1 MIESLRGVELAK
13 CFFSRDCGFDG
24 GWPIDP
30 YVFAVLSKETLQVT
44 GVVRLELALYDGNW
58 IQRGT
63 SCALTFALS
72 GAPLFGASALERV
85 VSRHWFRQPLFCR
98 TNWRKPAKAVAGPN
112 RPALR
117 YS

>member
-63 SCALTFALS
+63 SCCALTFALS
-72 GAPLFGASALERV
+72 GAPPPTQTKRALLIGASALER
-85 VSRHWFRQPLFCR
+85 
-98 TNWRKPAKAVAGPN
+98 AV
-112 RPALR
+112 RPWLVQR
-117 YS
+117 SHRLLEGEH